1 MEGIYPLT
9 VTLTEKEAILNS
21 NTFNVD
27 NTSYEYDYLNQLTR
41 DNNSKSGKTTTYNYD
56 NGGNILS
63 KTTYDYTTGSLDG
76 LTGTVV
82 QYTYGDTNWK
92 DKLTAY
98 NGNAITYDSIGN
110 PINYYNG
117 TTFEWS
123 GGRQLARATKQDGT
137 YMSYRYND
145 SGVRIRKSV
154 NGVATDYLVDGTNI
168 IAEKTGNNT
177 IWYYYDAAGL
187 RVGFTYNSTPYYY
200 IYNAQG
206 DVIGIYNSG
215 QQIVALYNYDAWGK
229 IISVTDG
236 SGAEITDQNHIAHIN
251 PFRYRGYY
259 YDTETGLYLT
269 GTRYYDPE
277 IGRFINADGQIN
289 DDILGT
295 NLFAY
300 CGNNPVTRADDT
312 GRGWWVVAGALIG
325 GIAGGVT
332 KIVSN
337 VTTGK
342 KWNEGV
348 IGAVVGGAVYGGVLA
363 ATGSV
368 CAAGFASAAAESLT
382 NEVVSYIPKVSQA
395 NGQTV
400 TKKVTTG
407 NVIDSAKTVLNDT
420 AVNGTIS
427 AITGKIAKNI
437 VPTNNGWFEP
447 QKFVSSFVGKYAIK
461 SELQTLTQSALIFG
475 YNGFEYS
482 VNQRFKQGQQPI
494 VTFFPDTEIRAA
506 R

>member
-1 MEGIYPLT
+1 ML
-9 VTLTEKEAILNS
+9 LK
-21 NTFNVD
+21 
-27 NTSYEYDYLNQLTR
+27 
-41 DNNSKSGKTTTYNYD
+41 
-56 NGGNILS
+56 
-63 KTTYDYTTGSLDG
+63 
-76 LTGTVV
+76 
-82 QYTYGDTNWK
+82 
-92 DKLTAY
+92 
-98 NGNAITYDSIGN
+98 
-110 PINYYNG
+110 NG
-117 TTFEWS
+117 TTE
-123 GGRQLARATKQDGT
+123 
-137 YMSYRYND
+137 
-145 SGVRIRKSV
+145 
-154 NGVATDYLVDGTNI
+154 
-168 IAEKTGNNT
+168 E
-177 IWYYYDAAGL
+177 YYYY
-187 RVGFTYNSTPYYY
+187 V
-200 IYNAQG
+200 YNAQG
-206 DVIGIYNSG
+206 DVIGIIDSNGTKVVEYTYG
-215 QQIVALYNYDAWGK
+215 AWGE
-229 IISVTDG
+229 ILSVTG
-236 SGAEITDQNHIAHIN
+236 TLANTIGQSN
-251 PFRYRGYY
+251 PLRYRGYY
-259 YDTETGLYLT
+259 YDTETGFHLT

-312 GRGWWVVAGALIG
+312 GRGWWVVAGAIIG

-382 NEVVSYIPKVSQA
+382 NEVVSYIPKVSQT

-420 AVNGTIS
+420 AVNGTVS

-506 R
+506 G